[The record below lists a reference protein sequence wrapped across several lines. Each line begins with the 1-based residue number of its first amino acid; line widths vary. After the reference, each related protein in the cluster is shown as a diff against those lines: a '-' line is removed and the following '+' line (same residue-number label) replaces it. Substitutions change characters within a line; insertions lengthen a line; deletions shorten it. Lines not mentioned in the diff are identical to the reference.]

1 MSEDNLTQF
10 YWTARIAAC
19 GNIGILRHMTIIEI
33 NLFISE
39 KNNLF
44 QKNNNSFRD

>member
-1 MSEDNLTQF
+1 MSQDNLTQF

-39 KNNLF
+39 KLICF
-44 QKNNNSFRD
+44 KKK